1 LDIPKRDEIPVL
13 KVVLGSILKRQVI
26 KLAIKTKIINA
37 GINRLIL
44 LS

>member
-26 KLAIKTKIINA
+26 KLAIKTKIISA